1 MLAKKSPNVKILHPS
16 VAMNEM
22 LSAAL
27 AKAHQDATSGINPR
41 SGAKEK
47 TVEVGIGESR
57 QTPKIDNFD
66 TLERA

>member
-1 MLAKKSPNVKILHPS
+1 
-16 VAMNEM
+16 MNEM